1 MTLTPICPYNPRPM
15 ANTSSAKKKVR
26 VIARKTE
33 VNKSRRT
40 RVRTFIKKVD
50 AAVQTGDH
58 AKSMEAFRK
67 AEKELMH
74 AVSKGVFKLN
84 TAARKISRL
93 NTMVKKLAA

>member
-1 MTLTPICPYNPRPM
+1 M

-58 AKSMEAFRK
+58 AKSMEALRK